1 MIPGQQPQFAA
12 LACLGDNYSTP
23 SHLKLSVVAAIAGLR
38 KCIAII
44 ANINH

>member
-12 LACLGDNYSTP
+12 VTCLGIITQ
-23 SHLKLSVVAAIAGLR
+23 HLLILKLSVVAAVAGLR
-38 KCIAII
+38 KCITII